1 MTLAD
6 LFDQHAKECLESAER
21 MDDPVRRLLLLR
33 MASEWQRDAAALR
46 AAPLATAISFR
57 SRYERGAPSIEISNR
72 AAGAF
77 PIVIGP
83 NSFSAS
89 HSAIRA

>member
-6 LFDQHAKECLESAER
+6 LFDQHAKECLECAER

-57 SRYERGAPSIEISNR
+57 SRYERGAPSIRNLEPR
-72 AAGAF
+72 GRRF
-77 PIVIGP
+77 PDRHR
-83 NSFSAS
+83 S
-89 HSAIRA
+89 

>member
-1 MTLAD
+1 MMTLAD

-46 AAPLATAISFR
+46 GS
-57 SRYERGAPSIEISNR
+57 APSD
-72 AAGAF
+72 GDLF
-77 PIVIGP
+77 PV
-83 NSFSAS
+83 
-89 HSAIRA
+89 AIRARRAVDRNLEPRGRRFPDRHRS